1 MFVLT
6 IPFSYILPFFHVPLF
21 SSLSFPQPKISCFN
35 SFLII
40 FWSDLLFPSIV
51 FSQFLVPPPIIFLSS
66 SIRRLIFALFPAFT
80 LSFRALP
87 AALQTNQKRQVCCPA
102 LPSPSRQ
109 KERRKKKR
117 KEFCD
122 PSLLSSRRLSR
133 PPFHVSL
140 YLVVFS
146 SLPLLCL
153 SHQFPSAAPPLP
165 LSLHSFIVSS
175 SVCSRVSSHYYHLF
189 CNPPR
194 IPYPLPCPLRP
205 PPSWVLQPR
214 DVSSLYSDIHHRHR
228 NGHWLLLSRLAFNMS
243 SLKCHCHGPLLESDH
258 PSVAV
263 L

>member
-109 KERRKKKR
+109 KERRKKKG
-117 KEFCD
+117 KSFVI
-122 PSLLSSRRLSR
+122 LLCFLLVVLVVLL
-133 PPFHVSL
+133 FMSL
-140 YLVVFS
+140 YIWSF
-146 SLPLLCL
+146 
-153 SHQFPSAAPPLP
+153 FP
-165 LSLHSFIVSS
+165 LSLSFVFLIS
-175 SVCSRVSSHYYHLF
+175 F
-189 CNPPR
+189 
-194 IPYPLPCPLRP
+194 
-205 PPSWVLQPR
+205 
-214 DVSSLYSDIHHRHR
+214 
-228 NGHWLLLSRLAFNMS
+228 LLLHLLFLFLFIL
-243 SLKCHCHGPLLESDH
+243 SLSVRQFARVYHHIIIISFVILL
-258 PSVAV
+258 VFLILFLV
-263 L
+263 LFVLLLGYFSPVT